1 MQKLLLA
8 GLLTLALVLTTG
20 APASATIHDI
30 VASWCSG
37 HHVQDP
43 PGLTGQS
50 NPKAGNFAKPLFA
63 TGVVSLV
70 PYDSDGDDEPDA
82 LLVDIDDTHPASKV
96 ETTGNI
102 IGPIPG
108 AGPGGADLFF
118 EETVLSHP
126 AFDNCPNLIS
136 H

>member
-1 MQKLLLA
+1 MRKLLLTALLA
-8 GLLTLALVLTTG
+8 GLMAFG
-20 APASATIHDI
+20 AASPASATIHDI
-30 VASWCSG
+30 VASFCSG
-37 HHVQDP
+37 QHVQDP

-70 PYDSDGDDEPDA
+70 PFDSDGVGGPDA
-82 LLVDIDDTHPASKV
+82 WLVDIDDSHPASKV
-96 ETTGNI
+96 ETTGDVD
-102 IGPIPG
+102 GPIPG
-108 AGPGGADLFF
+108 AGPGGLDLYF

-126 AFDNCPNLIS
+126 AFDNCPNLLT

>member
-1 MQKLLLA
+1 MRRIFLA
-8 GLLTLALVLTTG
+8 VAMATGLVLMA

-37 HHVQDP
+37 QHVQDP

-70 PYDSDGDDEPDA
+70 PYDGDGDTVQDD
-82 LLVDIDDTHPASKV
+82 LLLDIDDTHAASKV
-96 ETTGNI
+96 QTTGNI
-102 IGPIPG
+102 IGPFP
-108 AGPGGADLFF
+108 GPGGADLFV
-118 EETVLSHP
+118 EESVLSHP
-126 AFDNCPNLIS
+126 AFDNCPNLLS